1 MTSIFSVNTVG
12 AAVVGTAIAYT
23 IYQYTISNKNNNN
36 TIDTMSDD
44 LGGEL

>member
-1 MTSIFSVNTVG
+1 MYKRQTVG

-23 IYQYTISNKNNNN
+23 IYQYTISNKNHNNSVDM
-36 TIDTMSDD
+36 ISDD